1 MKEISAFSLISDLIQ
16 KTGISCILIGGFA
29 VNFYKVTRQTA
40 DIDFLITKEDFN
52 KISAFL
58 AEAGYETISSQD
70 AFSQLQSNQA
80 SLMDVDFMFVDDDTL
95 AQIKKAGR
103 EIEISGKFFFIPSL
117 DHLIALKLHAIRYN
131 YKIRLTKDLPDIIN
145 LVRINKIDVNN
156 AGFEELCLKYGTEDI
171 YRKIVE
177 AIA

>member
-1 MKEISAFSLISDLIQ
+1 MKDISSFSLISDLIQ
-16 KTGISCILIGGFA
+16 RTGISCILIGGFA

-52 KISAFL
+52 KIFASL
-58 AEAGYETISSQD
+58 TKAGYKTISSQD
-70 AFSQLQSNQA
+70 AFIQLQSGQA
-80 SLMDVDFMFVDDDTL
+80 SLMDVDFMFVDEDTL

-103 EIEISGKFFFIPSL
+103 EIEISGQIFLVPSL
-117 DHLIALKLHAIRYN
+117 NHLIALKLHAIKHN
-131 YKIRLTKDLPDIIN
+131 PKFRLAKDLPDIIN
-145 LVRINKIDVNN
+145 LVRINKIDVKNS
-156 AGFEELCLKYGTEDI
+156 GFKELCLKYGAEDI

>member
-1 MKEISAFSLISDLIQ
+1 MKDVSAFSLISDLIQ

-58 AEAGYETISSQD
+58 TEAGYKTVSSQD

-80 SLMDVDFMFVDDDTL
+80 SLMDVDFMFVDKDTL

-103 EIEISGKFFFIPSL
+103 EIEISGKLFFIPSL

-131 YKIRLTKDLPDIIN
+131 YKVRLTKDLPDIIN
-145 LVRINKIDVNN
+145 LIRINKIDVKNT
-156 AGFEELCLKYGTEDI
+156 GFKELCLKYGTEDI